1 MIYLCSNTPSDDK
14 SVIWLNLCQIKYLPF
29 SVDLSEFSAL
39 IISSKNAIKALS
51 FNKIKPNPSLEVFA
65 IGQKTAQAALDFGF
79 KNVRIALNS
88 HGNEFAKEI
97 TQSLQNHHALLL
109 SPKEQA
115 SDIKGILENSNIK
128 FNQIIAY
135 ENTIKKITENLDF
148 PKNSIFIFTSPKN
161 VEAFL
166 FNFTWRDDFR
176 AVAIGKTT
184 AQALFEVCE
193 PVISEKQNISQCI
206 KIAKNLV

>member
-14 SVIWLNLCQIKYLPF
+14 SVFWLNLCEIKYLPF

-51 FNKIKPNPSLEVFA
+51 FNKIALNPSLEVFA

-79 KNVRIALNS
+79 TNVRISSNS

-97 TQSLQNHHALLL
+97 TKSLKNQHTLLL
-109 SPKEQA
+109 SPKEQV
-115 SDIKGILENSNIK
+115 SDIKGILENSNIN
-128 FNQIIAY
+128 FSQIIAY
-135 ENTIKKITENLDF
+135 ENTIKKITKNLEF
-148 PKNSIFIFTSPKN
+148 PKNSVFIFTSPKN

-166 FNFTWRDDFR
+166 FNFTWRNDFK

-184 AQALFEVCE
+184 ANALKNISKA
-193 PVISEKQNISQCI
+193 VISNEQNIKECI
-206 KIAKNLV
+206 KIAKNLA